1 MARPRKP
8 EAERRRR
15 TIGVRVTTAEAAE
28 IAERAG
34 AARMTT
40 GAYLRRRALGQPVRE
55 AAVHRLGARER
66 IELHRIG
73 VNLNQIA
80 RALNSGAVSAPPG
93 TLEAVERVGELAAG
107 LLSGEALDR

>member
-8 EAERRRR
+8 EAELRSR
-15 TIGVRVTTAEAAE
+15 TIGVRVNPAEAAE

-40 GAYLRRRALGQPVRE
+40 GGYMRRRALRQPVRE
-55 AAVHRLGARER
+55 AVVLRLGAAER
-66 IELHRIG
+66 VELHRIG

-80 RALNSGAVSAPPG
+80 RALNSGASAPDG
-93 TLEAVERVGELAAG
+93 TLEAVERAGELAAG